1 MINSFV
7 EDPKGTNYHNEYNPP
22 YMLINSPDL
31 QHLLVK
37 SCNDDKYIV
46 KWGEVGG
53 LAELR
58 AFNENIYDI
67 EGHRVMTLGGDIIII
82 DIDALISMVLH
93 LINSNVYRV
102 NDYRQSKRLEAMVSK
117 SPLFHFVPHISTM
130 DTWKCEYLCE
140 IVVSPVRV
148 ILIVSGPLFGGVNN
162 VVPDRCVVGI
172 GLSSDAFITFD

>member
-1 MINSFV
+1 MNCWMNDERLDITRKYVHDMINSFV

-22 YMLINSPDL
+22 YMMINSPDL

-82 DIDALISMVLH
+82 DIDGVAFDQLECDRLRRLGETKDTKTNKFLIH
-93 LINSNVYRV
+93 LPP
-102 NDYRQSKRLEAMVSK
+102 K
-117 SPLFHFVPHISTM
+117 
-130 DTWKCEYLCE
+130 
-140 IVVSPVRV
+140 
-148 ILIVSGPLFGGVNN
+148 
-162 VVPDRCVVGI
+162 
-172 GLSSDAFITFD
+172 

>member
-1 MINSFV
+1 MNCWMNDERLDITRKYVHDMINSFV
-7 EDPKGTNYHNEYNPP
+7 DDPKGTNYHNEYNPP

-82 DIDALISMVLH
+82 DIDGVAYDQNELTKWNMEVAKA
-93 LINSNVYRV
+93 NKV
-102 NDYRQSKRLEAMVSK
+102 NKFQVRLPSRTK
-117 SPLFHFVPHISTM
+117 
-130 DTWKCEYLCE
+130 
-140 IVVSPVRV
+140 
-148 ILIVSGPLFGGVNN
+148 
-162 VVPDRCVVGI
+162 
-172 GLSSDAFITFD
+172 

>member
-1 MINSFV
+1 MNCWMNDERLDITRKYVHDMINSFV

-22 YMLINSPDL
+22 YMMINSPDL

-53 LAELR
+53 LAGQSLAGEASLPRNIAELR

-82 DIDALISMVLH
+82 DIDGVAFDQLECVSG
-93 LINSNVYRV
+93 
-102 NDYRQSKRLEAMVSK
+102 KRLPPK
-117 SPLFHFVPHISTM
+117 
-130 DTWKCEYLCE
+130 
-140 IVVSPVRV
+140 
-148 ILIVSGPLFGGVNN
+148 
-162 VVPDRCVVGI
+162 
-172 GLSSDAFITFD
+172 